1 VPKTSWFDAA
11 ALATSSKRTGGETR
25 SSGERLPA
33 HGDDQVAV
41 LVCGALRLLLRNPS
55 PRWRSAARDSG
66 HVDFLRV
73 PDPVPTDLL
82 TGLVE
87 LLRDAVQDGASVGFV
102 RVPEVSDAERWWRRY
117 LAGGWTWVAGTVSLR
132 VDQPENGP
140 HRAELTKLLVHRD
153 FRGRGLASRL
163 VTAAEEAAVQAGR
176 TLLLLD
182 TETGSPAEGIYER
195 WGWHR
200 VGPSRATR

>member
-1 VPKTSWFDAA
+1 
-11 ALATSSKRTGGETR
+11 
-25 SSGERLPA
+25 
-33 HGDDQVAV
+33 
-41 LVCGALRLLLRNPS
+41 
-55 PRWRSAARDSG
+55 
-66 HVDFLRV
+66 
-73 PDPVPTDLL
+73 
-82 TGLVE
+82 VE

-200 VGPSRATR
+200 VGTIEGYAVNPDGGVRGTTLFSKVLEEPLRATHD